1 MWDEMQD
8 EVLPGEQTAIGVNF
22 VQTTLNID
30 AFLDKVCFRTKKNNK
45 LA

>member
-8 EVLPGEQTAIGVNF
+8 EVLPGEQTAIDVSF

-30 AFLDKVCFRTKKNNK
+30 VFWTKFAFAQKKK